1 MAYDSHGFLAK
12 CMNEY
17 GDGSPFFLDGAGERL
32 LFILDPEHIKGALNN
47 SAELDPNP
55 FIHDKIMG
63 ALMSSP
69 KAAIDYY
76 NSPESNTDY
85 IQTAHIRQHTTS
97 SNLGLLVQRLFDV
110 MKRTISETL
119 ASTPD
124 GTWHDIPDLYAFLEY
139 HLSYGITETLLGSS
153 IIESYPEIV
162 TDLWIHIEA
171 TDQFFMGL
179 PRFVIPKAYA
189 ARDRLLSAIRT
200 WTIKSEALRQANAV
214 NTVWDPVAGSGLLQ
228 EREKLYSEMPGHGI
242 EGRSAQTLGLLYG
255 GTSLTVPVTFWY
267 LFETLRN
274 PDLQQRVLSEMQSHV
289 HEKTKAYNFMQLT
302 SRPLFQSLHAETTRM
317 YSSNLAVRE
326 VTSETWKLDGKY
338 TVPKGTQVFISHK
351 FAGQFTKGWKSIR
364 PQTVAKPLDT
374 FWPERY
380 LVNTSTSPSTST
392 PTSTPTPS
400 NKTDNR
406 SKFSDAGLSGSWTSF
421 GGGEHK
427 CPGRHFAR
435 NIGIV
440 TLAVLMGV
448 FEIEVNDLEGARRL
462 DPGNKRK
469 AFGTM
474 RPRERIA
481 GRVRRRV

>member
-1 MAYDSHGFLAK
+1 MAYDSHGFLAQ
-12 CMNEY
+12 CLNQY

-85 IQTAHIRQHTTS
+85 IQTTHIRQHTTGT
-97 SNLGLLVQRLFDV
+97 NLGLLVQRLFDV

-124 GTWHDIPDLYAFLEY
+124 GTWHEIPDLYAFLEY
-139 HLSYGITETLLGSS
+139 HLSYGITETLLGTS
-153 IIESYPEIV
+153 IIESYPEII

-189 ARDRLLSAIRT
+189 ARDRLLSAIRK

-274 PDLQQRVLSEMQSHV
+274 TELQQRVLSEMRNHAN
-289 HEKTKAYNFMQLT
+289 EETKGYNFMQLT

-338 TVPKGTQVFISHK
+338 SVPKGTQVFISHK
-351 FAGQFTKGWKSIR
+351 FAGQFTQGWKIIR
-364 PQTVAKPLDT
+364 PQTVAQPLDT
-374 FWPERY
+374 FWPDRF
-380 LVNTSTSPSTST
+380 LVNASASDD
-392 PTSTPTPS
+392 
-400 NKTDNR
+400 KTGKR
-406 SKFSDAGLSGSWTSF
+406 EKFSDAGLSGSWTSL

-448 FEIEVNDLEGARRL
+448 FEIEVADLEGARRL
-462 DPGNKRK
+462 DPENKKK

-474 RPRERIA
+474 RPKRKIAARI
-481 GRVRRRV
+481 RRRV